1 MNGSVVAF
9 IDCNTNSFVN
19 ELSEE
24 LTFTKSL
31 IRGECSPLAT
41 QERVSDSAV
50 QVSDALHTT
59 DLLT

>member
-41 QERVSDSAV
+41 RERVSDSAV